1 VEHLRKIVFFF
12 HTISDEND
20 LYMKIISFAPASPLA
35 PHLGSSIFFSHS
47 GAVAKVI
54 LVEPIE
60 IYFLG
65 HKYESMHVGSN

>member
-1 VEHLRKIVFFF
+1 M
-12 HTISDEND
+12 ISDEND
-20 LYMKIISFAPASPLA
+20 LYMKIISFAPASPPWLCIWVA
-35 PHLGSSIFFSHS
+35 AFFSHS
-47 GAVAKVI
+47 GAVAKMI